1 MHCLTGI
8 TRSRRRCQSSAAYEP
23 ASGPCVREYRVGI
36 GGVKGGGGKD
46 GKDGKDGKAVGEAAV
61 DKAAVRR

>member
-36 GGVKGGGGKD
+36 ERVKGAGDGRTGGQAD
-46 GKDGKDGKAVGEAAV
+46 GRAEEKREREMKA
-61 DKAAVRR
+61 

>member
-8 TRSRRRCQSSAAYEP
+8 TRSRRRCQSSAACVP

-46 GKDGKDGKAVGEAAV
+46 GKDGKAVGEAAV